1 MKLDTLVTQFKSNNN
16 KYLDKIKQAIYEE
29 VRNVLNDS
37 KLLLKVATLSVIES
51 LRRNTDK

>member
-1 MKLDTLVTQFKSNNN
+1 MRLDTLVTQFKDNN
-16 KYLDKIKQAIYEE
+16 KEYLDKIKQAVYEE

-37 KLLLKVATLSVIES
+37 RLLLKVATLSIIES

>member
-1 MKLDTLVTQFKSNNN
+1 MKLDTLVTQFKNNNN

-37 KLLLKVATLSVIES
+37 KLLLKVATLSVIE
-51 LRRNTDK
+51 